1 MKYIDYKRLQWAG
14 RILRMDNS
22 IMPKNILDVKLL
34 WKKTCVK
41 TKAERERK
49 HQEGLLVAAT
59 YKNMEKT

>member
-1 MKYIDYKRLQWAG
+1 
-14 RILRMDNS
+14 
-22 IMPKNILDVKLL
+22 MPKNILDVKIL

-49 HQEGLLVAAT
+49 HQEGFLVAAT